1 MCLGLAASANQMIS
15 GSVVIFAAI
24 LSKLFLD
31 RQLNKLHY
39 AGCACGTL
47 TRGQCC
53 ARLSRDPGMHSLQAE
68 ACIVMYP
75 DAGDKSSPSH
85 ATSGPQPS

>member
-1 MCLGLAASANQMIS
+1 MQTVVSCDPLAASANQMIS

-39 AGCACGTL
+39 AGCAW
-47 TRGQCC
+47 
-53 ARLSRDPGMHSLQAE
+53 
-68 ACIVMYP
+68 
-75 DAGDKSSPSH
+75 SPSTLN
-85 ATSGPQPS
+85 ALRDKPAICNPLSYDLE